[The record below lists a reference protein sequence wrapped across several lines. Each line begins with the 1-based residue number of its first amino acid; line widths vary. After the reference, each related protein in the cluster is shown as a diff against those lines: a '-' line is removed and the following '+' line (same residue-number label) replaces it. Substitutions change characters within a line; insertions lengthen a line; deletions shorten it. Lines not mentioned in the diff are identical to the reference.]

1 MLWTYGEKLQM
12 KMKKNR
18 NHLLRTSV
26 VTIFAI
32 VCFSQLFAQKDKQV
46 KIVKASQQN
55 KIDVL
60 IGDKLFT
67 SFLYPDTLEKPVL
80 YPVRAA
86 DGTVV
91 TRGFP
96 LNTQPG
102 DPTDH
107 PHHIGIWFTYENING
122 LDFWNNSYA
131 IPQDKKHLYG
141 WIRTDK
147 ILETSGGV
155 KGIISYHANWTNQQ
169 KKVLLEENTRL
180 EFSGTEHLRIIDRTT
195 ILTAD
200 TLINF
205 TDAKD
210 GLYGIRLTHALQI
223 PDKKDKEFKDDKGK
237 VTVIKGSPDSIA
249 NGNYLTSEGRTGDA
263 AWSTRGKWCKVY
275 GKMGNDSISIAIIDH
290 PENPNYPTFWH
301 ARGYGL
307 FAANPLGEKI
317 FTNNKSSKN
326 LQLKKGESVTFRYR
340 IVIDANDKTLSVEE
354 LNKIADQFAAHK

>member
-96 LNTQPG
+96 LNTQLG

-107 PHHIGIWFTYENING
+107 PHHIGM
-122 LDFWNNSYA
+122 
-131 IPQDKKHLYG
+131 
-141 WIRTDK
+141 
-147 ILETSGGV
+147 V
-155 KGIISYHANWTNQQ
+155 
-169 KKVLLEENTRL
+169 
-180 EFSGTEHLRIIDRTT
+180 
-195 ILTAD
+195 
-200 TLINF
+200 
-205 TDAKD
+205 
-210 GLYGIRLTHALQI
+210 
-223 PDKKDKEFKDDKGK
+223 
-237 VTVIKGSPDSIA
+237 
-249 NGNYLTSEGRTGDA
+249 YL
-263 AWSTRGKWCKVY
+263 
-275 GKMGNDSISIAIIDH
+275 
-290 PENPNYPTFWH
+290 
-301 ARGYGL
+301 
-307 FAANPLGEKI
+307 
-317 FTNNKSSKN
+317 
-326 LQLKKGESVTFRYR
+326 
-340 IVIDANDKTLSVEE
+340 
-354 LNKIADQFAAHK
+354 

>member
-1 MLWTYGEKLQM
+1 M
-12 KMKKNR
+12 KDKKKR
-18 NHLLRTSV
+18 NKFLRSSILTMV
-26 VTIFAI
+26 AFAF
-32 VCFSQLFAQKDKQV
+32 FSTAFAQKDEVV
-46 KIVKASQQN
+46 KIVKTTHQN
-55 KIDVL
+55 KIDVF

-80 YPVRAA
+80 YPVHAA
-86 DGTVV
+86 NGTVV

-96 LNTQPG
+96 MNPQPG

-107 PHHIGIWFTYENING
+107 PHHLGIWFTYENVNG

-147 ILETSGGV
+147 VFNTSSGS

-195 ILTAD
+195 TLTAD
-200 TLINF
+200 TLVNF

-210 GLYGIRLTHALQI
+210 GLYGIRLAHALQI
-223 PDKKDKEFKDDKGK
+223 PSKKDEEFKDNKGN
-237 VTVIKGSPDSIA
+237 VTIVKGGTDTIA
-249 NGNYLTSEGRTGDA
+249 NGNYLTSEGKTGDD

-275 GKMGNDSISIAIIDH
+275 GKMGKDSISIAIIDH
-290 PENPNYPTFWH
+290 PGNPNYPTFWH

-317 FTNNKSSKN
+317 FTNGKSSKN

-340 IVIDANDKTLSVEE
+340 IVIDANDKTLSAEE
-354 LNKIADQFAAHK
+354 LNKMADQFATSK

>member
-1 MLWTYGEKLQM
+1 M
-12 KMKKNR
+12 
-18 NHLLRTSV
+18 V
-26 VTIFAI
+26 VFA
-32 VCFSQLFAQKDKQV
+32 CSSTAFAQKEEQV
-46 KIVKASQQN
+46 KIVKASDQN
-55 KIDVL
+55 KIDVF

-80 YPVRAA
+80 YPVSAA
-86 DGTVV
+86 NGTVV

-96 LNTQPG
+96 INTQPG

-107 PHHIGIWFTYENING
+107 PHHLGIWFTYENVNG

-131 IPQDKKHLYG
+131 IAPDKKHSYG

-147 ILETSGGV
+147 ILNTSGGS
-155 KGIISYHANWTNQQ
+155 KGMISYHANWTDQQ
-169 KKVLLEENTRL
+169 KNVLLEENTRL

-210 GLYGIRLTHALQI
+210 GMYGIRLAHALQI
-223 PDKKDKEFKDDKGK
+223 PSKKDEEFKDNKGN
-237 VTVIKGSPDSIA
+237 VTVVKGGTDAIA
-249 NGNYLTSEGRTGDA
+249 NGNYLTSEGKTGDD

-275 GKMGNDSISIAIIDH
+275 GKMGTDSISIAIVDH

-317 FTNNKSSKN
+317 FTNGKSSKN
-326 LQLKKGESVTFRYR
+326 LQLKKGKSVTFRYR

-354 LNKIADQFAAHK
+354 LNKMADQFATTK

>member
-1 MLWTYGEKLQM
+1 MKEK
-12 KMKKNR
+12 KKR
-18 NHLLRTSV
+18 NKFLRSSILTMV
-26 VTIFAI
+26 AFAF
-32 VCFSQLFAQKDKQV
+32 FSTAFAQKDEVV
-46 KIVKASQQN
+46 KIVKTTHQN
-55 KIDVL
+55 KIDVF

-80 YPVRAA
+80 YPVHAA
-86 DGTVV
+86 NGTVV

-96 LNTQPG
+96 MNPQPG

-107 PHHIGIWFTYENING
+107 PHHLGIWFTYENVNG

-147 ILETSGGV
+147 VFNTSSGS

-195 ILTAD
+195 TLTAD
-200 TLINF
+200 TLVNF

-210 GLYGIRLTHALQI
+210 GLYGIRLAHALQI
-223 PDKKDKEFKDDKGK
+223 PSKKDEEFKDNKGN
-237 VTVIKGSPDSIA
+237 VTIVKGGTDTIA
-249 NGNYLTSEGRTGDA
+249 NGNYLTSEGKTGDD

-275 GKMGNDSISIAIIDH
+275 GKMGKDSISIAIIDH
-290 PENPNYPTFWH
+290 PGNPNYPTFWH

-307 FAANPLGEKI
+307 FAAYPLGEI
-317 FTNNKSSKN
+317 FFTNGKSSKN

-340 IVIDANDKTLSVEE
+340 IVIDANDKTLSAEE
-354 LNKIADQFAAHK
+354 LNKMADQFATSK